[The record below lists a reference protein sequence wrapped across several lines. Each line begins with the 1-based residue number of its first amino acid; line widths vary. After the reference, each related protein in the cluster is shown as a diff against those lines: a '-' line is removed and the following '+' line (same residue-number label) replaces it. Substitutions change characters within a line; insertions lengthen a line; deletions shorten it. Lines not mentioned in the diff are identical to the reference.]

1 MSDGVSERQRVRS
14 ASKRNAFTLIEMMV
28 VIGIIAILMVLV
40 APAFTNLKSAGDVTS
55 AAYTIKD
62 VLEQARNYAMANKT
76 FVWVG
81 LKEVDIT
88 NDPSVSPQTTGN
100 GRIAIAIVA
109 SKDGTR
115 GYDVTNSSLPS
126 PACVPA

>member
-1 MSDGVSERQRVRS
+1 
-14 ASKRNAFTLIEMMV
+14 
-28 VIGIIAILMVLV
+28 V
-40 APAFTNLKSAGDVTS
+40 AALTSFKSAGDLTKTGNEG
-55 AAYTIKD
+55 AGA
-62 VLEQARNYAMANKT
+62 LEQARDYAMANQT

-88 NDPSVSPQTTGN
+88 NDPSVSPQTAGN

-115 GYDVTNSSLPS
+115 GYDVTNSSLPN
-126 PACVPA
+126 PAWTSYNSGANLLAVGKLQHLENAHLATTL